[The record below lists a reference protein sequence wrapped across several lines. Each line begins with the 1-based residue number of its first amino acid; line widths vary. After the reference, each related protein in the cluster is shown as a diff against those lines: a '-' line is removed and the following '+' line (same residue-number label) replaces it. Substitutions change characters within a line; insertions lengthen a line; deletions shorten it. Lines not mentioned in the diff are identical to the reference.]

1 MRDVGHA
8 AGGADL
14 HADAVEGS
22 LCDIREF
29 RSKGGEDCRTG
40 IEQQDAQ
47 RGRVDLAKVPLQGTV
62 RKLGDLTGHL
72 NARRAGADDHE
83 RQPFSSSVGS
93 SSNSAISKA
102 PKMRARSSSASSTV
116 FKPGANVAYSS
127 WPKYEPE
134 EPVATMS
141 ESYSSS
147 TAGPIGRAAVTRRF
161 SRSNAV
167 TSRAEW

>member
-14 HADAVEGS
+14 HADAVKGS

-29 RSKGGEDCRTG
+29 RSKGGEDCRTR

-47 RGRVDLAKVPLQGTV
+47 RGGVDLAKVPLQGTV

-83 RQPFSSSVGS
+83 RQPFSSSVGIVFELGHFES
-93 SSNSAISKA
+93 PEDAGAQLECIVDRLQA
-102 PKMRARSSSASSTV
+102 RGERRVLVVAEVRAGST
-116 FKPGANVAYSS
+116 GCDD
-127 WPKYEPE
+127 E
-134 EPVATMS
+134 
-141 ESYSSS
+141 
-147 TAGPIGRAAVTRRF
+147 
-161 SRSNAV
+161 
-167 TSRAEW
+167 